1 MATTTPNFGWAVP
14 TSTDLVKD
22 GAVAIETLGDAIDAS
37 LVDLKGGTTGQVL
50 AKASGTDMDFT
61 WTTDASG
68 ISPTIFAAK
77 GDLLG
82 ASANDTPAVLA
93 VGNNGETLVA
103 DSSTSTGLRYQGNY
117 AAGKNKIINGD
128 FGVWQRGTSTS
139 TNYGYTSDRWLVY
152 RDGSGTVTTSQ
163 QTFTPGTAPVAGY
176 EGQYFLRLNQ
186 TVAGTGGTENLL
198 QQPIEDVRTF
208 AGQTI
213 SVSFWAKAD
222 SARTLQS
229 QIQQYFGGGG
239 SARVDQTA
247 VSHSVTTSWQRFS
260 TTFTVPSIAGKTIGT
275 GSYLTMV
282 FRLPNN
288 AVQTFDIW
296 GVQVEAGSTATAFQ
310 TATGTIQGEL
320 AACQRYYM
328 RFGSPNITNV
338 NETFGTGNGLTTTSA
353 NIVCP
358 FPVQMR
364 VAPTAVDF
372 STLRVTDMVLQGD
385 AVTSVT
391 LSSTEN
397 GRNAGKVQ
405 AAISPANLTV
415 NRMYFISANGSTNGF
430 IGFSAEL

>member
-1 MATTTPNFGWAVP
+1 MTRAYNTATTQQNSG
-14 TSTDLVKD
+14 
-22 GAVAIETLGDAIDAS
+22 GAVNP
-37 LVDLKGGTTGQVL
+37 
-50 AKASGTDMDFT
+50 F
-61 WTTDASG
+61 
-68 ISPTIFAAK
+68 
-77 GDLLG
+77 
-82 ASANDTPAVLA
+82 
-93 VGNNGETLVA
+93 
-103 DSSTSTGLRYQGNY
+103 

-128 FGVWQRGTSTS
+128 FGIWQRGTSTT

-288 AVQTFDIW
+288 TTQTFDIW
-296 GVQVEAGSTATAFQ
+296 GVQVEVGSVATPFQ

-320 AACQRYYM
+320 AACQRYYW
-328 RFGSPNITNV
+328 RTSST
-338 NETFGTGNGLTTTSA
+338 ESYGLYSLGIAYNTTSA
-353 NIVCP
+353 DMTMSAP
-358 FPVQMR
+358 SQMR
-364 VAPTAVDF
+364 VTPTSVDYANLALFLGGGAVM
-372 STLRVTDMVLQGD
+372 S
-385 AVTSVT
+385 VTSIT
-391 LSSTEN
+391 I
-397 GRNAGKVQ
+397 GG
-405 AAISPANLTV
+405 
-415 NRMYFISANGSTNGF
+415 NRQFIEFFVNGSSGLTAGTTYRLLNNNNVNGY